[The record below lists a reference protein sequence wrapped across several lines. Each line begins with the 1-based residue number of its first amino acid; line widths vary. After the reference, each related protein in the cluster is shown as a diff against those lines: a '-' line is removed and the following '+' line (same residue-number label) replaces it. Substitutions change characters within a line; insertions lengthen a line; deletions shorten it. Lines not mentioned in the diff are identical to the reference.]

1 MHCLFT
7 SLFTYHVKSV
17 ESGQGSSKSCFPSVK
32 GRYCLKKTSES
43 SHDVILTSKASHM
56 LWAQKAAKIYINALF
71 SRFLIRNS
79 YVDLQIARDE
89 GHACGESRANTG

>member
-1 MHCLFT
+1 M
-7 SLFTYHVKSV
+7 
-17 ESGQGSSKSCFPSVK
+17 GAK
-32 GRYCLKKTSES
+32 GR
-43 SHDVILTSKASHM
+43 
-56 LWAQKAAKIYINALF
+56 KIYINALF